1 MQEKLLSL
9 TIPGGNGSTEV
20 VAPRN
25 IPSGVDAPE
34 NILQTSLDLLTI
46 IGVIAA
52 LIFLIYGGLLWVTS
66 SGDKAKV
73 DRARQTIMYS
83 IIGLVVMI
91 LAFVIVQTI
100 GYFLGSSFLSNLGR

>member
-1 MQEKLLSL
+1 MKKLALS
-9 TIPGGNGSTEV
+9 IPGFREIETPE
-20 VAPRN
+20 N

-52 LIFLIYGGLLWVTS
+52 LIFLLYGGLLWVTS

-73 DRARQTIMYS
+73 DRARQTIIYS

-100 GYFLGSSFLSNLGR
+100 GYFIGSSFLSNIGR

>member
-20 VAPRN
+20 LAPEN

-52 LIFLIYGGLLWVTS
+52 LIFLLYGGLLWVTS

-100 GYFLGSSFLSNLGR
+100 GYFLGSSFLSSLGR